1 MRNFIE
7 YSQVQ
12 RIKEGKQTTI
22 LPQIWENQE
31 KMRNCIGAETD
42 DSLVNKKNDQKT
54 SLFTPNGKKITVYS
68 KGKNYLVLRGKYIAL
83 TLNMKAVY
91 KMQKPAVTKILPQR

>member
-31 KMRNCIGAETD
+31 KMRNCIGSETD
-42 DSLVNKKNDQKT
+42 DSFVNKKKRPKDKFVHT
-54 SLFTPNGKKITVYS
+54 
-68 KGKNYLVLRGKYIAL
+68 
-83 TLNMKAVY
+83 
-91 KMQKPAVTKILPQR
+91 